1 MNRDSTSDATLL
13 NQLYTVMAVINQV
26 NSSLMFIMTIGSVFL
41 LSDTHFFIMIQF
53 AFKGRSWIAKTHQ

>member
-53 AFKGRSWIAKTHQ
+53 AFKG